1 MADSRKRISK
11 FLSLVLRHQPDVIGL
26 KLDEQGWARVDELI
40 ERVNHSGEVLTREE
54 LDIIVA
60 ENDKK
65 RFIFSDD
72 GLRIRANQGHSI
84 AVDLQLKEA
93 VPPEWLY
100 HGTAV
105 RFLDSI
111 REQGLVK
118 GQRQQVHLSADAH
131 TAKNVGSRHGK
142 PVVLTVKAGDMHRD
156 GLLFYQSE
164 NGVWLMDHVPPVYL
178 LNEDPSAH

>member
-40 ERVNHSGEVLTREE
+40 ERVNHSGEVLTRQE

-142 PVVLTVKAGDMHRD
+142 PVVLTVKAGAMHRD

-164 NGVWLMDHVPPVYL
+164 NGVWLTDHVPPVYL